1 MLDKFDHGVQIIS
14 DWCSEYKKVPHT
26 MVLTQFYTVHE
37 ISLYLHCE
45 HVANNYVSQ
54 TQIHSGAWL
63 PYIICRWWS
72 LSVEKCLQFSQSQR
86 TLPLLPGGNNRR
98 VV

>member
-26 MVLTQFYTVHE
+26 MVLTKFYTVHE

-45 HVANNYVSQ
+45 HVANNYACTIS
-54 TQIHSGAWL
+54 L
-63 PYIICRWWS
+63 RLRYI
-72 LSVEKCLQFSQSQR
+72 
-86 TLPLLPGGNNRR
+86 
-98 VV
+98 VVHGFHT